1 MSKTR
6 NTIFTLSLLLL
17 LFLSLLLLFC
27 FTVQQKKTRCIQRLE
42 RNKLKKLLIH
52 TNLAPFAGSLVHSKD
67 PDQKQQSVESDHGLH

>member
-6 NTIFTLSLLLL
+6 NTIFKLSLLFIIIIIIIIII
-17 LFLSLLLLFC
+17 LFYSS
-27 FTVQQKKTRCIQRLE
+27 TNKTRCIQRLE
-42 RNKLKKLLIH
+42 RNKLNKLLIH